1 MSKYYI
7 IAGEAS
13 GDLHGS
19 NLMKGLYAEDPSA
32 RIRFWGGAL
41 MDAVWKEKDG
51 DRYLGV
57 TALRYQDVKR
67 SYWITPEDGAFHAD
81 AWREI
86 DRKLKPAEAIRF
98 DNPLYLINY
107 LGRGDMEA
115 MKAHE
120 KRLLEMENN

>member
-1 MSKYYI
+1 M
-7 IAGEAS
+7 
-13 GDLHGS
+13 DLAPTPYKVP
-19 NLMKGLYAEDPSA
+19 NLWKVDDNVS
-32 RIRFWGGAL
+32 
-41 MDAVWKEKDG
+41 VWKEKDG

-81 AWREI
+81 AWREM

-120 KRLLEMENN
+120 KRLLEMEQN